1 MKVHA
6 AFAIVLMSGLIAGV
20 SSARA
25 DEIPISVARARC
37 AAGDVG
43 PRTVYGETPAEASAK
58 KIAFEWACGVLVEG
72 RVKQAFAQYVA
83 KDFCDHGH
91 LVTAGLERC
100 GTYAETLRDFER
112 MSGRM
117 VHNGMIE
124 FPTSA
129 AVDGEMVTQYGA
141 GADIF
146 RVHDG
151 KITDH
156 WDASPPV
163 DVSLKAHGKAFA
175 DHMQQQID
183 EGRRLPGGPF
193 SP

>member
-1 MKVHA
+1 MRLYA
-6 AFAIVLMSGLIAGV
+6 AFAMLLLPGLLTL

-25 DEIPISVARARC
+25 DEIPISEARARC
-37 AAGDVG
+37 AAVDVG
-43 PRTVYGETPAEASAK
+43 ARTAYGETQQEAAAK
-58 KIAFEWACGVLVEG
+58 KIAFQWACGVLVEG
-72 RVKQAFAQYVA
+72 RVKQAFAQYVS
-83 KDFCDHGH
+83 KDFCDHSH
-91 LVTAGLERC
+91 MVTAGLKPC
-100 GTYAETLRDFER
+100 GTYAQTLKNFER
-112 MSGRM
+112 MSTMM
-117 VHNGMIE
+117 VRNGKIE
-124 FPTSA
+124 FPLWA
-129 AVDGEMVTQYGA
+129 AVNGEMVTQYGA

-163 DVSLKAHGKAFA
+163 DVTLKAHDKTFS